1 MKQQS
6 KLSNGWSI
14 TTIGDLI
21 MHDGIFID
29 GDWIESKD
37 QDPNGNIRLIQ
48 LADIGDGYYRNKSNR
63 FLTTERAHELNCTF
77 LKAGDLL
84 IARMP
89 DPLGRACIF
98 PGDIKESVTAVDV
111 CIVRTGSKGANHSWL
126 MYAINSPQ
134 FRTMVERLQSGS
146 TRKRIS
152 RSNLAKI
159 TFSLPPLPEQER
171 IVERIESLFT
181 QLDAGVAGLKRVK
194 KALKRYKASVLKAAC
209 EGRLV
214 AQDPSDEPAVEL
226 LMKLGQ
232 EPLERD
238 DLPELPEGWCWAF
251 IGTVARK
258 IQYGTS
264 DKADNN
270 SDGILVLRMGNLIDG
285 QLDFKHLKFI
295 QINSPGLSKLMLEPG
310 DLLFN
315 RTNSAELVGKTAVYK
330 ENHPKASF
338 ASYLIRVQMQPE
350 ILPDYISYYI
360 NSIYGRQYIM
370 SVVSQQ
376 VGQANVNGTKLS
388 KMPVPLPPSME
399 QYRIVAEV
407 ERRFSVVQELE
418 QTIDANLKRA
428 ARLRQAI
435 LKRAFEGKLVGQDES
450 VELLPPRKI
459 STKEPVKKQDLE
471 DPPEIESARQL
482 ELFD

>member
-1 MKQQS
+1 MTLGISVNEIIEKSNNPLLNIPPSWERVLLKDVAKVLNGFAFESSKFSPSEGFPLLRIRDIGKDKTEAYYSGEFDRAYIIQSGDLVIGMDGDFNCARWKGSPALLNQRVCKIIINSQQYYPKFLDIVLPGYLKAINENTS
-6 KLSNGWSI
+6 SVTVKHLSSI
-14 TTIGDLI
+14 TVSEI
-21 MHDGIFID
+21 
-29 GDWIESKD
+29 
-37 QDPNGNIRLIQ
+37 
-48 LADIGDGYYRNKSNR
+48 
-63 FLTTERAHELNCTF
+63 
-77 LKAGDLL
+77 
-84 IARMP
+84 
-89 DPLGRACIF
+89 PL
-98 PGDIKESVTAVDV
+98 P
-111 CIVRTGSKGANHSWL
+111 
-126 MYAINSPQ
+126 Y
-134 FRTMVERLQSGS
+134 
-146 TRKRIS
+146 
-152 RSNLAKI
+152 
-159 TFSLPPLPEQER
+159 PPLPEQER
-171 IVERIESLFT
+171 LVERIESLFT
-181 QLDAGVAGLKRVK
+181 QLDAGVAGLKRAQA
-194 KALKRYKASVLKAAC
+194 ALKRYKASVLKAAC

-214 AQDPSDEPAVEL
+214 AQDPSVEPAVEL